1 MFCFSSCNSCNMSLE
16 EIYIYIYI
24 HIYIYIYIITYIIYP
39 YITFHL
45 RKLFFLHIYIYIYIK
60 FNQGCY
66 VFIQYNL
73 LKGCC
78 EWILMQSWNQV
89 IHYGLT
95 WRIRL
100 RIGISHLSISGLVVH
115 GRSWYFP
122 LLLFFCYI
130 LFFSYLFMIFCWLI
144 FVFCFGFMS
153 LDSSLSNQEFILICL
168 LSF

>member
-1 MFCFSSCNSCNMSLE
+1 MFCFSSCNSCNTSLE
-16 EIYIYIYI
+16 EIYIHMY
-24 HIYIYIYIITYIIYP
+24 IYIYIYYNIYNISIYNISP
-39 YITFHL
+39 SKT
-45 RKLFFLHIYIYIYIK
+45 FFLTYIYIYIYIK

-153 LDSSLSNQEFILICL
+153 LDSSLSNQEFILTCL